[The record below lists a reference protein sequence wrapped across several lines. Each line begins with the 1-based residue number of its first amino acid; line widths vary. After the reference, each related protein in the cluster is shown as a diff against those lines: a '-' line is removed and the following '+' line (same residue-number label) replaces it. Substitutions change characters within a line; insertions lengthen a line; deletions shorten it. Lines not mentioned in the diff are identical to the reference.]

1 MVNKGISFWLST
13 HYPYFSAGND
23 TQNTLIFWPMNTQ
36 IPLCCSHN
44 WILKR
49 QRVKVKST
57 NTSFQPKRHWK
68 AHVSW
73 WKYSIVTERKHY
85 FAKRMEN
92 CLPNNGNSE
101 KIISQLELHQR
112 VLITLILPQ
121 CLSTQTI
128 PLSPNIGFWIPLSV
142 FKLSTQ
148 YPYYSQFFEYSVKNT
163 LIDHTLID
171 HNACNIGTSPIYEIS

>member
-1 MVNKGISFWLST
+1 MIGYTTRIMVNKGISFWLST

-57 NTSFQPKRHWK
+57 NSSFQPKRHWK

-85 FAKRMEN
+85 FAKRIEN
-92 CLPNNGNSE
+92 CLPINGNSE
-101 KIISQLELHQR
+101 KNH
-112 VLITLILPQ
+112 
-121 CLSTQTI
+121 LSTRPT
-128 PLSPNIGFWIPLSV
+128 PKSAH
-142 FKLSTQ
+142 
-148 YPYYSQFFEYSVKNT
+148 YPYSTSMFEYSNNT
-163 LIDHTLID
+163 LKSQHRVLDTLI
-171 HNACNIGTSPIYEIS
+171 CFQVEYSIPLL

>member
-57 NTSFQPKRHWK
+57 NTSFQLKRHWK

-85 FAKRMEN
+85 FAKRIEN
-92 CLPNNGNSE
+92 CLPINGNSE
-101 KIISQLELHQR
+101 KKSSFNSTCTKECSLPLFYLNVWVLKHWGRIR
-112 VLITLILPQ
+112 VMSTLWCRSSWKMI
-121 CLSTQTI
+121 
-128 PLSPNIGFWIPLSV
+128 
-142 FKLSTQ
+142 
-148 YPYYSQFFEYSVKNT
+148 FFPSS
-163 LIDHTLID
+163 H
-171 HNACNIGTSPIYEIS
+171 